1 MKRCLILVICCCLL
15 AGAACAENLLYPGLR
30 WESLLE
36 TAWEA
41 EINATAGTVMPLDE
55 TRTEELNGLLSHLSL
70 RLFRS
75 PRGEGS
81 WSAVSAGVDGA
92 EAFRIDQ
99 WTDGTR
105 TVVRLPGDH
114 DPYASE
120 GGDPLALLFGGDLI
134 PEEAQAPDWA
144 FTWLADADGL
154 AENLAALAQMKPKK
168 VRESVQSVGTA
179 VQQLSWKTGKE
190 DADTFWQAVVAACP
204 EGALRDIL
212 AGCSGEGKQSLV
224 LLCGAEGQVMKV
236 TYTGRLK
243 PGDGETRQVSLT
255 WRRRRDETV
264 FDKLTLRTPTDSG
277 SARNNLVLQRSCK
290 DTKNGRLLK
299 TTLTVDFKEGKDRD
313 HTECEIQLTAAER
326 LTGTVKITREQ
337 SGAVEGKK
345 TVTLKPDLTVG
356 GGEPPLL
363 QGSVAWQM
371 KEDGHLTGDWDLR
384 LSMGPLSAEVPA
396 LPDITTDVDAMTGEQ
411 REAAGLAAVR
421 AVTPVLIRAL
431 VLLPPEDTLFLS
443 RELLSW
449 DEIVSA
455 AQSDGQ

>member
-120 GGDPLALLFGGDLI
+120 GGDPLALLFGGDLM

-236 TYTGRLK
+236 T
-243 PGDGETRQVSLT
+243 
-255 WRRRRDETV
+255 
-264 FDKLTLRTPTDSG
+264 
-277 SARNNLVLQRSCK
+277 
-290 DTKNGRLLK
+290 
-299 TTLTVDFKEGKDRD
+299 
-313 HTECEIQLTAAER
+313 
-326 LTGTVKITREQ
+326 
-337 SGAVEGKK
+337 
-345 TVTLKPDLTVG
+345 
-356 GGEPPLL
+356 
-363 QGSVAWQM
+363 
-371 KEDGHLTGDWDLR
+371 
-384 LSMGPLSAEVPA
+384 
-396 LPDITTDVDAMTGEQ
+396 
-411 REAAGLAAVR
+411 
-421 AVTPVLIRAL
+421 
-431 VLLPPEDTLFLS
+431 
-443 RELLSW
+443 
-449 DEIVSA
+449 
-455 AQSDGQ
+455 